1 MKSFFTCLFIFSVIH
16 SFCQQNE
23 FHIQGRIIDATQNPV
38 SDAHIINFRS
48 TAKYV
53 SKSNGVFDAWV
64 LPNDS
69 LVITHISYFRKTISV
84 YQLLQNPVIQL
95 ELDTINI
102 LPVNVSPN
110 QLTDTERAAENI
122 KSIEFDFRPQPGDGF
137 TESERM
143 KQLLNKENRL
153 ERTTASSLNY
163 RFSPSVIIGKIA
175 EKTENRK
182 KSKQFDSTKKQSR
195 KK

>member
-1 MKSFFTCLFIFSVIH
+1 MKSFFTCLFIFAVIH

-23 FHIQGRIIDATQNPV
+23 FHIQGRIIDTTQNPV

-110 QLTDTERAAENI
+110 QLTDIERAAENI

-163 RFSPSVIIGKIA
+163 RFSPSVIIGKIV

>member
-1 MKSFFTCLFIFSVIH
+1 MNSFG
-16 SFCQQNE
+16 QQNE
-23 FHIQGRIIDATQNPV
+23 FHIQGRIVDFNHQAV
-38 SDAHIINFRS
+38 SDAHIINFRN
-48 TAKYV
+48 TDKYV

-64 LPNDS
+64 LPGDS
-69 LVITHISYFRKTISV
+69 LVITHISYFRITISV

-102 LPVNVSPN
+102 LSINVSPD
-110 QLTDTERAAENI
+110 QLTDRERAAENI

-143 KQLLNKENRL
+143 KQLLNKENRV

-163 RFSPSVIIGKIA
+163 QFSPSEIIGKIA
-175 EKTENRK
+175 EKIDKRK
-182 KSKQFDSTKKQSR
+182 KSKQFNSTKKQTDA
-195 KK
+195 K